1 MEKSTKIA
9 LLIAAGGYAVSK
21 YESSKIKGSKTYL
34 ETSESQAK
42 MLGNLTTILA
52 LSSAVIFETTKNSPK
67 AKKIAF
73 IGLGGLTIAGFAAL
87 MYALKKMT

>member
-9 LLIAAGGYAVSK
+9 LFIAASGYAINR
-21 YESSKIKGSKTYL
+21 YENNKIDGTKTYL

-42 MLGNLTTILA
+42 MLGGLVGVLGIASAGILE
-52 LSSAVIFETTKNSPK
+52 LTKNNPK
-67 AKKIAF
+67 ARKITF
-73 IGLGGLTIAGFAAL
+73 IGLGGLTIAGFVSL

>member
-9 LLIAAGGYAVSK
+9 LLIAAGGYGVSK

-42 MLGNLTTILA
+42 MLGNLTTVLA

-67 AKKIAF
+67 ARKISF

-87 MYALKKMT
+87 FYALKKMT